1 MVLQLFGCELDVY
14 SLAPYELHT
23 TAMTR
28 LSLNIHQF
36 FRGATLG
43 RFDKQKFLFTL
54 VFGTLLLSGNS
65 QAATPMP
72 VVPAKLTQVAVP
84 DTTPM
89 AAAAIDLAAAG
100 YTERE
105 FYAEGKASRYR
116 GVLPGTVATGQVID
130 GNWPYR
136 TRVLVRAPKAEKFN
150 GFLVVEW
157 ANVTAGQDVD
167 FAFAESYKYLL
178 REGYAVAVVSAQ
190 RVGVDRLKT
199 WNPERY
205 GSLSVTADITDP
217 QGGGKI
223 DDCGFPINCPG
234 DPLSWDIMT
243 QVSKALKDNAT
254 DAAPL
259 PGLSVK
265 HVIALGESQSAQRLT
280 WYYNAIQPI
289 YKFFDGFV
297 FLDYASQLRSGLST
311 PAISVSTEATAG
323 RSPVMTS
330 SEYTRI
336 WAVPGA
342 SHASLYAVKYVDEM
356 LVRDKSF
363 PGPNGPMSF
372 TELMGQQPCN
382 LSPLFSTIDTGLV
395 LNAAL
400 ESTRQW
406 ISTGKAAAP
415 TLTIRRNASGA
426 IERTPNGKAQGGV
439 RLSQF
444 SAPTAFLSPNGDQVG
459 CVLSGHHR
467 NFTKDELKS
476 LYGTHRA
483 YVSQVRSAMKDVVK
497 KGYVLPHDAQAIIQ
511 AAEKSDVA
519 R

>member
-1 MVLQLFGCELDVY
+1 MG
-14 SLAPYELHT
+14 
-23 TAMTR
+23 
-28 LSLNIHQF
+28 
-36 FRGATLG
+36 
-43 RFDKQKFLFTL
+43 
-54 VFGTLLLSGNS
+54 
-65 QAATPMP
+65 
-72 VVPAKLTQVAVP
+72 
-84 DTTPM
+84 
-89 AAAAIDLAAAG
+89 AAAVDLAAVG

-105 FYAEGKASRYR
+105 FFADGVASRYR
-116 GVLPGTVATGQVID
+116 GVLPGTVTTGHIID
-130 GNWPYR
+130 GNWSYR
-136 TRVLVRAPKAEKFN
+136 TRVLVRAPKPEKFN

-157 ANVTAGQDVD
+157 ANVTVGQDVD

-178 REGYAVAVVSAQ
+178 REGYAVAIVSAQ

-199 WNPERY
+199 WSPERY
-205 GSLSVTADITDP
+205 GTLSVAADIIDP

-234 DPLSWDIMT
+234 DPLSWDILT
-243 QVSKALKDNAT
+243 QVSKALKDNAG
-254 DAAPL
+254 DVQPL
-259 PGLSVK
+259 PGLQVK

-280 WYYNAIQPI
+280 WYHNAIQPI

-297 FLDYASQLRSGLST
+297 FLDYASQLRSDLST

-323 RSPVMTS
+323 RSPMTTT
-330 SEYTRI
+330 SEFTRV

-372 TELMGQQPCN
+372 TSMMSQQPCKF
-382 LSPLFSTIDTGLV
+382 SPLFSTVDTGLV

-415 TLTIRRNASGA
+415 TLTIRRNPSGVV
-426 IERTPNGKAQGGV
+426 ERDAAGKAQGGV

-444 SAPTAFLSPNGDQVG
+444 TAPTAFLSPNGDQVG

-467 NFTKDELKS
+467 DFTKDELKT
-476 LYGTHRA
+476 LYGTHKA

-497 KGYVLPHDAQAIIQ
+497 KGYVLPRDAKEVIR
-511 AAEKSDVA
+511 AAENSDIA

>member
-1 MVLQLFGCELDVY
+1 MQLTNSSVRSEKSCAFTARQFL
-14 SLAPYELHT
+14 LAFFVGT
-23 TAMTR
+23 
-28 LSLNIHQF
+28 LSLSTGI
-36 FRGATLG
+36 
-43 RFDKQKFLFTL
+43 
-54 VFGTLLLSGNS
+54 S
-65 QAATPMP
+65 QAIARDPQSP
-72 VVPAKLTQVAVP
+72 KALPVPAAQLTEINVSG
-84 DTTPM
+84 TTPM

-105 FYAEGKASRYR
+105 FYAEGKANRYR
-116 GVLPGTVATGQVID
+116 GVLPGTVTTGQIID

-199 WNPERY
+199 WSPERY
-205 GSLSVTADITDP
+205 GTLSVAADIIDP
-217 QGGGKI
+217 QSGGKI

-234 DPLSWDIMT
+234 DALSWDIMT
-243 QVSKALKDNAT
+243 QVSKALKDNAGDT
-254 DAAPL
+254 SPL
-259 PGLSVK
+259 PGLTVK

-280 WYYNAIQPI
+280 WYYNAIQPL

-297 FLDYASQLRSGLST
+297 YLDYASQLRPDVAT
-311 PAISVSTEATAG
+311 PAISVTTEATAG
-323 RSPVMTS
+323 RSPVTTTS
-330 SEYTRI
+330 QYTRA

-342 SHASLYAVKYVDEM
+342 SHASLYAVKYVDDM

-363 PGPNGPMSF
+363 PGANGPMSF
-372 TELMGQQPCN
+372 TELMGQQKCR
-382 LSPLFSTIDTGLV
+382 LSPLFSTVDTGLV

-400 ESTRQW
+400 EATRQW
-406 ISTGKAAAP
+406 IRTGKAAAP

-426 IERTPNGKAQGGV
+426 VERDADGKAQGGV

-444 SAPTAFLSPNGDQVG
+444 TAPTAFLSPNGDQVG

-467 NFTKDELKS
+467 DYTKAELKQR
-476 LYGTHRA
+476 YGTHRA
-483 YVSQVRSAMKDVVK
+483 YVSQVRSAMKQVVK
-497 KGYVLPHDAQAIIQ
+497 KGYVLPSDAEATIH
-511 AAEKSDVA
+511 AAENSDVA